1 MHFSQVLTLAL
12 SLSAAAVK
20 APVPIVRGSQQDSS
34 KLMLGSVHESQIAA
48 RGVGN
53 DAVSSTPLQARGLDS
68 VGRLRRAMDLHYQN
82 LDPQARELALVTE
95 LHRRGLLDQIVAAI
109 RDLIITLLG
118 KGGGGMMSR
127 RQDNPAQLEQAI
139 QQVTC
144 ILDAL
149 FGNADDSC
157 SEILGSSANSTN
169 ATSTLTNSTTS
180 PLEKKLVALG
190 AKLRNGTSITQVV
203 NDMMENNAET
213 AAAAPVS
220 KKADA
225 KKADKKADKKDEKGQ
240 EDKHH
245 SAKNAT
251 SAAETKT
258 ATAAQKKKRS
268 FELLEARQDSGV
280 QGLLVALRDVV
291 DTILNTLLP
300 IASRGENDDTST
312 TDRYPPKPCPPP
324 GTPNDG
330 MYRSGCPGYGRRDLA
345 VRRSMQD
352 LGERDANILQTM
364 LPMIEMLLRQ
374 LPALFQSMAAS
385 PASAASGAAATATLV
400 GGAKAASPT
409 NSVDD
414 AFSQIISALS
424 GSRSKS
430 SSSGSKAASSASA
443 SAAKAQATGAA
454 ADSAASA
461 ARSAANLSQNF
472 ARDLLN
478 GDGMNLGKRQAT
490 GTNDDDGI
498 GSENCDASGNS
509 GGVNVS
515 LLNNLLNGLLS
526 GFSRRREEYVPL
538 EFFKRQTDG
547 TDGDTIGSGN
557 CASSNNTGGIN
568 LSLLDNLLNGLLSG
582 FSRRDVGMVP
592 VEVLQRDVATGPLS
606 ARFAPESVLQERAD
620 FAPVWQEIKKI
631 GNEHFHNARD
641 LTHTATDNKST
652 ASAAK
657 RAASDNDAPDF
668 TPVWEAFRDLVDSGY
683 DQAAANVGAQ
693 RRDASAP
700 LKLDYKPLM
709 KAGINFGK
717 QMFKSFTS
725 GHAKRSADYKPFVDA
740 ASNFAATAIKEMF
753 VKSN

>member
-1 MHFSQVLTLAL
+1 MFTRARSRLAASATTLSAPPL
-12 SLSAAAVK
+12 SRLEASIRSAAFAGPWTSTTRTSTLKLASLPWSLSS
-20 APVPIVRGSQQDSS
+20 IVEVSLTRSLLPSATLSS
-34 KLMLGSVHESQIAA
+34 
-48 RGVGN
+48 
-53 DAVSSTPLQARGLDS
+53 PF
-68 VGRLRRAMDLHYQN
+68 
-82 LDPQARELALVTE
+82 LV
-95 LHRRGLLDQIVAAI
+95 R
-109 RDLIITLLG
+109 
-118 KGGGGMMSR
+118 GGGMMSR

-300 IASRGENDDTST
+300 I
-312 TDRYPPKPCPPP
+312 PCPPP

-592 VEVLQRDVATGPLS
+592 VEVLQRD
-606 ARFAPESVLQERAD
+606 ERAD

>member
-1 MHFSQVLTLAL
+1 
-12 SLSAAAVK
+12 
-20 APVPIVRGSQQDSS
+20 
-34 KLMLGSVHESQIAA
+34 MLGSVHESQIAA

-95 LHRRGLLDQIVAAI
+95 LHRRGLLDQLVAAI
-109 RDLIITLLG
+109 CNLIITLIG
-118 KGGGGMMSR
+118 KGGGKMSR
-127 RQDNPAQLEQAI
+127 RQDNTAQLEQAI

-149 FGNADDSC
+149 FSNADGSC

-169 ATSTLTNSTTS
+169 ATSTLTNSTIS

-203 NDMMENNAET
+203 NDMMANNAET

-225 KKADKKADKKDEKGQ
+225 KKADKKADKKGEKGQ

-245 SAKNAT
+245 SAKNAI
-251 SAAETKT
+251 SAAGTKK
-258 ATAAQKKKRS
+258 ATAAQKKKHF

-300 IASRGENDDTST
+300 I
-312 TDRYPPKPCPPP
+312 PCPPP
-324 GTPNDG
+324 GTLNDG

-385 PASAASGAAATATLV
+385 PASSASGAAATATLV

-424 GSRSKS
+424 GSGSKS

-490 GTNDDDGI
+490 GTDDDDGI
-498 GSENCDASGNS
+498 GSENCDASGHS

-547 TDGDTIGSGN
+547 TDGTDGDTIGSGN
-557 CASSNNTGGIN
+557 CAASNNTGGIN

-582 FSRRDVGMVP
+582 FSRRDAGMVP
-592 VEVLQRDVATGPLS
+592 VEVLQRD
-606 ARFAPESVLQERAD
+606 ERAD

-631 GNEHFHNARD
+631 GSEHFHIASD
-641 LTHTATDNKST
+641 LTHATTDTEST

-693 RRDASAP
+693 RRDAGAP
-700 LKLDYKPLM
+700 FKLDYKPLM

>member
-20 APVPIVRGSQQDSS
+20 AAPVPIVRGSQQDSS

-268 FELLEARQDSGV
+268 FELLEARQDSG
-280 QGLLVALRDVV
+280 LRVV
-291 DTILNTLLP
+291 RMTTPRLRTVTLLSL
-300 IASRGENDDTST
+300 AL
-312 TDRYPPKPCPPP
+312 PP

>member
-12 SLSAAAVK
+12 CLSVAAVK
-20 APVPIVRGSQQDSS
+20 AAPVPIVRGSQQDSS

-68 VGRLRRAMDLHYQN
+68 VSRLRRAMDLHYQN

-95 LHRRGLLDQIVAAI
+95 LHRRGLLDQLVAAI

-118 KGGGGMMSR
+118 KGGGMMSR
-127 RQDNPAQLEQAI
+127 RQDHPAQLEQAI

-144 ILDAL
+144 ILDAP

-157 SEILGSSANSTN
+157 SEILGSSSNSTN

-203 NDMMENNAET
+203 NDMMENYAET
-213 AAAAPVS
+213 AAAASVS
-220 KKADA
+220 

-240 EDKHH
+240 EDIHH

-268 FELLEARQDSGV
+268 FELFEARQDPGV

-300 IASRGENDDTST
+300 IASRGKNNDTST
-312 TDRYPPKPCPPP
+312 KDRYPSRPCPPH

-345 VRRSMQD
+345 VRCSMQD

-424 GSRSKS
+424 GSGSKS

-454 ADSAASA
+454 ADSSASA
-461 ARSAANLSQNF
+461 ARSAANLRQNF

-490 GTNDDDGI
+490 GTDDDDGI

-509 GGVNVS
+509 GDVNVS

-538 EFFKRQTDG
+538 EFFKRQIDG
-547 TDGDTIGSGN
+547 TDGDIIGSGN

-606 ARFAPESVLQERAD
+606 ARFTPESVLQERAD

-652 ASAAK
+652 SSAAK
-657 RAASDNDAPDF
+657 RATSDNDAPDF

-725 GHAKRSADYKPFVDA
+725 GHAKRSADYKLFVDA